1 MFELAQQLSSTGA
14 DLAAFVWLPLLIWT
28 ILAIAVILLLNV
40 YRDIHV
46 QYHYHARLALMFALP
61 AGLTIA
67 GLIEL
72 ISGWLSAGAEPVV
85 MKFIVVQTP
94 IEITIGNNESTSL
107 FLEPA
112 FWYGIGSLV
121 FLAGV
126 IYLLFSHLRQ
136 YIQLQFLLRKINLI
150 SIKLLDTVS
159 EQNRKL
165 AQGCGKPV
173 SVAYLDRAVI
183 PVTFGVRKP
192 VILLPDELTD
202 DPEKMNLVL
211 RHELMHIQNRD
222 YLTHLVVTGIRILF
236 WFHPIVHL
244 LYHQLIEFRELRCDS
259 YVLSDDSISRKKY
272 ASVLLELLPMPNLNK
287 NVSVNMAQESSNLKK
302 RINMMKTNTIRSI
315 PFKASFTLFCSVIL
329 ATVLVMSCTDMQQ
342 HNVFDEEELD
352 LMTNLD
358 RTGERGYHEIII
370 MMSDENQAGR
380 HEESV
385 SRLEALQPEYI
396 ESINVLKGEA
406 AIEKYGARGAEGV
419 LEIRT
424 HQDIDSYNRALR
436 ALGMEPVDPSDFPQP
451 GDEPQED
458 YYVVVREMPE
468 LIGGLQSIQQ
478 NVRYPEMARRAGI
491 EGRVYVQFIVNEQGD
506 VENAQVIRGI
516 GGGADEEAL
525 RVVNEAKFRP
535 GIHRGQPV
543 RVLYS
548 LPISFKLASN
558 DPNNQIDMSEVRSRN
573 NDPDRDPSVMHEFV
587 VVAYPPLPE
596 ETNRDISDHTGY
608 DYFNQAAELFDKRNQ
623 TLENDL
629 AEKLDSE
636 ARDKLQ
642 LAKDEFEQAVYREPS
657 NSENWKALF
666 QIYVTLGM
674 DDEAENALQKSG
686 LN

>member
-1 MFELAQQLSSTGA
+1 M
-14 DLAAFVWLPLLIWT
+14 
-28 ILAIAVILLLNV
+28 
-40 YRDIHV
+40 
-46 QYHYHARLALMFALP
+46 
-61 AGLTIA
+61 
-67 GLIEL
+67 
-72 ISGWLSAGAEPVV
+72 
-85 MKFIVVQTP
+85 
-94 IEITIGNNESTSL
+94 
-107 FLEPA
+107 
-112 FWYGIGSLV
+112 
-121 FLAGV
+121 
-126 IYLLFSHLRQ
+126 
-136 YIQLQFLLRKINLI
+136 
-150 SIKLLDTVS
+150 
-159 EQNRKL
+159 
-165 AQGCGKPV
+165 
-173 SVAYLDRAVI
+173 
-183 PVTFGVRKP
+183 
-192 VILLPDELTD
+192 
-202 DPEKMNLVL
+202 
-211 RHELMHIQNRD
+211 
-222 YLTHLVVTGIRILF
+222 
-236 WFHPIVHL
+236 
-244 LYHQLIEFRELRCDS
+244 
-259 YVLSDDSISRKKY
+259 
-272 ASVLLELLPMPNLNK
+272 
-287 NVSVNMAQESSNLKK
+287 
-302 RINMMKTNTIRSI
+302 
-315 PFKASFTLFCSVIL
+315 IL

-370 MMSDENQAGR
+370 FMGDQTQADR
-380 HEESV
+380 HEDSV
-385 SRLEALQPEYI
+385 SQLEALQPEYI

-436 ALGMEPVDPSDFPQP
+436 ALGMEPVDPSDFPQPGDAPSDFPQP

-573 NDPDRDPSVMHEFV
+573 NDPDRDPAMMREFV
-587 VVAYPPLPE
+587 VVGYTDTE
-596 ETNRDISDHTGY
+596 NDQRITDHRGY
-608 DYFNQAAELFDKRNQ
+608 QYINQAAELFDKRNQ